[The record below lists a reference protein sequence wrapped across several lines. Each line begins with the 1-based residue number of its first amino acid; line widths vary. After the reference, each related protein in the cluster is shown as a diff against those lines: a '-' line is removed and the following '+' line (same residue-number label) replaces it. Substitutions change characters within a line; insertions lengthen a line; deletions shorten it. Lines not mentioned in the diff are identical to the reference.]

1 MFQNLKRNL
10 NKPGDVNGKSANPN
24 FGKNTDIPILGEE
37 DSIFMEI
44 PKPKAKKTV
53 NLDPNPNSYPSKL
66 PYPERMKVR
75 EHDKPSAQHSR
86 FLKMFKQLRLE
97 IGLKEAL
104 VEFDKSLTNVK
115 LVAKKT
121 REACGDR
128 YHNCECE
135 CYDIIMN
142 KVSRETRRSGKISYP
157 MKLELELTPTRMTLE
172 LANRSI
178 SHPMGIAEDVVV
190 RVDDDPFSGSTTTHS
205 DDPSPSSSPVKTSDN
220 FVKFADELAPL
231 DSLPGNDDSTLKKDL
246 HEENFQE
253 DVEIKNSNVSDKLV
267 FLNTPLSDKDECFAP
282 EDDND
287 EIDDFLAIEVS
298 SNLEE
303 GYFDSEGDIAFL
315 DNLLSDDVSHN
326 LDSKVTS
333 DHEPEQNESS
343 ITFSPRSDPLH
354 HEFAGEPLTLPA
366 RNNLIESLPMS
377 PILVEDSEPTQEEID
392 ILLVPDNLIPPGVED
407 ADSEDEVNESP
418 NLDHQDDPSIP
429 RPPPEPPDIKKCF
442 EPKAGILIIKE
453 FKGVSKSHDFMTSI
467 LPTLVSDLPFISS
480 IVSFENEDTIF
491 DLA

>member
-1 MFQNLKRNL
+1 MLREVASIFNL
-10 NKPGDVNGKSANPN
+10 NKSVVYTDYSDLKYLFNKKDAKARLLRWVLLLQEFDFKVIDTGAGKLYACDITLSRLEKPLREWGWVPPGDTTEP
-24 FGKNTDIPILGEE
+24 T
-37 DSIFMEI
+37 
-44 PKPKAKKTV
+44 
-53 NLDPNPNSYPSKL
+53 L
-66 PYPERMKVR
+66 PPRRY
-75 EHDKPSAQHSR
+75 
-86 FLKMFKQLRLE
+86 
-97 IGLKEAL
+97 
-104 VEFDKSLTNVK
+104 SL
-115 LVAKKT
+115 
-121 REACGDR
+121 
-128 YHNCECE
+128 
-135 CYDIIMN
+135 
-142 KVSRETRRSGKISYP
+142 P
-157 MKLELELTPTRMTLE
+157 
-172 LANRSI
+172 
-178 SHPMGIAEDVVV
+178 
-190 RVDDDPFSGSTTTHS
+190 
-205 DDPSPSSSPVKTSDN
+205 
-220 FVKFADELAPL
+220 
-231 DSLPGNDDSTLKKDL
+231 PGNDDSTLKKDL

-315 DNLLSDDVSHN
+315 DNLLSDDDSHN

-366 RNNLIESLPMS
+366 RNDREFEEYLSLMTVLNEISTSQGNFHQNSVIESLPMS

-442 EPKAGILIIKE
+442 EPKTGILIIKE

-491 DLA
+491 DPGIVTFLRAGVWICQISQEFSQKRTRERMSDQEAKEIMPQPSTVNCS